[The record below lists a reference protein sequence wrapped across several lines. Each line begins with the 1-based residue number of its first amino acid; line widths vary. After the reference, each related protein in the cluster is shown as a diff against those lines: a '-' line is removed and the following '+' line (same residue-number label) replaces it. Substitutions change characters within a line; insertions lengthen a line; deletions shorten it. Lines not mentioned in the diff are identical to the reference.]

1 MPTGDIHGDAGP
13 HPAGAAGGGGGIAAP
28 YGRACTNCSRA
39 KCKCILRPAGGACE
53 RCYRLN
59 KTCQPSNPQRKRS
72 KKPPSSRTAQ
82 LEEKLDGLVTLLR
95 QSGGRPE
102 LVDMANIS
110 GTASPEGTGY
120 GDGDDF
126 LPSPDEAEALFES
139 FRGQNLRYF
148 PFLHFRPTMTARELR
163 SEKPFLWI
171 CIMTVASRVASQQLA
186 LGTRVRQ
193 IVGQKLLVENERS
206 IDYLLGLLVVLGW
219 ANHQLG
225 NKPFMCLFCQIAI
238 GLVFDLG
245 LNKDPVDGMN
255 PFLCWKAAQERADR
269 EKNGSTTPASL
280 FLKNQQPRTM
290 EQRRAVLACYMVT
303 SNVASFLGKMDPL
316 RWTPHMDECLQI
328 LDSHVTVPSDQALV
342 ALVRMQLLKE
352 EAGRLSWRP
361 EVTYDATDGS
371 RTPPSMYVKLLQGQ
385 LQKILQNLPTELQSS
400 DTIISQ
406 LHCAELSIQ
415 EIALSSKT
423 NACVP
428 ANLPDVARL
437 DILYACLH
445 AVKAWF
451 EHFFTLPPAAYYAIP
466 FTFFA
471 QLSQCVIALYRLTI
485 FEDPV
490 WDRTSVRNT
499 IDLIA
504 TLDEVGDR
512 FMRVCSE
519 AGLNIDVEEGN
530 AFAKAVK
537 TIRGLRGNWES
548 TLGVGSET
556 IDMERPISR
565 GSVKEQSLRDG
576 FAADASLD
584 EKTSTK
590 ISPHRSHE
598 QVTEMKD
605 DGGSTTADEGAMEG
619 EKEGT
624 TKAANGSDEAP
635 KDEEYVTGIKLLLV
649 LAALT
654 GTTFL
659 ILLDMSIVVT
669 AVPQITTTFNSLAD
683 VGCAALQPFAGK
695 LYTHLRS
702 KWIYL
707 SCLFLFELGS
717 LICGVAKSSNMLIVG
732 RAVSGMGSAGLY
744 NGALTIIGNTVPLA
758 KRPMIIGILIGLAN
772 MGLVIGPLVGGALT
786 EYSTWRWCFYLNLP
800 IGGVVAVLLALIHIP
815 DRISAPLPL
824 LEVPRHLDLPG
835 CVLFIPSALMLLLA
849 LQFGGNDYPWNSS
862 VVIGLFVGSGV
873 MAILFV
879 LWEHHVGDEKAM
891 IPLGMLKKRVVCTSA
906 LVGGINMSVTLVGSY
921 YLPMYFQSVK
931 GETPFKGGVDYL
943 PTILAQLISAVTS
956 GALVGRMGYYLP
968 WVFIGAGFSAVGS
981 GLISTWVPTTATG
994 IWIGYQI
1001 ILGIGR
1007 GSSMQMH
1014 IIAIQANL
1022 PPSLLSVSMATL
1034 VFAQTLSGAVFLTF
1048 AELIFTEGLGKNLE
1062 KYAPSVDA
1070 KTILA
1075 AGGTG
1080 FREVVSASELPG
1092 VVMAYS
1098 KSISEVFY
1106 LCVAL
1111 SGCVFILGWGMG
1123 WVDIR
1128 KKKAEKKG
1136 DV

>member
-13 HPAGAAGGGGGIAAP
+13 HPAGDAGGGGGGIPAP

-53 RCYRLN
+53 RCHRLN
-59 KTCQPSNPQRKRS
+59 KTCRPSNPQRKRS

-82 LEEKLDGLVTLLR
+82 PEEKLDGLVTLLR

-110 GTASPEGTGY
+110 GVVGGPSGVAASASSSSQDEASAAADGRYGDRGNRDDGTGAGAARGTSLPTPTQTASPEGTGY

-186 LGTRVRQ
+186 LGTRVRH

-225 NKPFMCLFCQIAI
+225 NKTFMCLFCQIAI

-255 PFLCWKAAQERADR
+255 PFLCWKAAQEKADR
-269 EKNGSTTPASL
+269 EKNGITTPASL

-290 EQRRAVLACYMVT
+290 EQRRAALACYMVT
-303 SNVASFLGKMDPL
+303 SSVASFLGKMDPL

-342 ALVRMQLLKE
+342 ALVRMQRLKE

-471 QLSQCVIALYRLTI
+471 QPSQCVIALYRLTVL
-485 FEDPV
+485 EDPV

-499 IDLIA
+499 IDLIT

-530 AFAKAVK
+530 ALAKAVK

-548 TLGVGSET
+548 TLGPFVNPATAAAAAAAAVG
-556 IDMERPISR
+556 P
-565 GSVKEQSLRDG
+565 VL
-576 FAADASLD
+576 
-584 EKTSTK
+584 
-590 ISPHRSHE
+590 
-598 QVTEMKD
+598 
-605 DGGSTTADEGAMEG
+605 GAGVPPPAGVG
-619 EKEGT
+619 E
-624 TKAANGSDEAP
+624 
-635 KDEEYVTGIKLLLV
+635 V
-649 LAALT
+649 
-654 GTTFL
+654 
-659 ILLDMSIVVT
+659 
-669 AVPQITTTFNSLAD
+669 
-683 VGCAALQPFAGK
+683 
-695 LYTHLRS
+695 
-702 KWIYL
+702 
-707 SCLFLFELGS
+707 ELGQF
-717 LICGVAKSSNMLIVG
+717 G
-732 RAVSGMGSAGLY
+732 
-744 NGALTIIGNTVPLA
+744 
-758 KRPMIIGILIGLAN
+758 
-772 MGLVIGPLVGGALT
+772 
-786 EYSTWRWCFYLNLP
+786 
-800 IGGVVAVLLALIHIP
+800 
-815 DRISAPLPL
+815 
-824 LEVPRHLDLPG
+824 LDLMDNRW
-835 CVLFIPSALMLLLA
+835 FTDI
-849 LQFGGNDYPWNSS
+849 F
-862 VVIGLFVGSGV
+862 
-873 MAILFV
+873 
-879 LWEHHVGDEKAM
+879 
-891 IPLGMLKKRVVCTSA
+891 
-906 LVGGINMSVTLVGSY
+906 
-921 YLPMYFQSVK
+921 
-931 GETPFKGGVDYL
+931 TPFD
-943 PTILAQLISAVTS
+943 
-956 GALVGRMGYYLP
+956 
-968 WVFIGAGFSAVGS
+968 F
-981 GLISTWVPTTATG
+981 
-994 IWIGYQI
+994 
-1001 ILGIGR
+1001 
-1007 GSSMQMH
+1007 
-1014 IIAIQANL
+1014 
-1022 PPSLLSVSMATL
+1022 
-1034 VFAQTLSGAVFLTF
+1034 
-1048 AELIFTEGLGKNLE
+1048 
-1062 KYAPSVDA
+1062 
-1070 KTILA
+1070 
-1075 AGGTG
+1075 
-1080 FREVVSASELPG
+1080 
-1092 VVMAYS
+1092 
-1098 KSISEVFY
+1098 
-1106 LCVAL
+1106 
-1111 SGCVFILGWGMG
+1111 
-1123 WVDIR
+1123 
-1128 KKKAEKKG
+1128 
-1136 DV
+1136 